1 MSGSLKTGSKLGRYE
16 IRSKIG
22 AGGMGE
28 VFLALDTDLDR
39 TVAIKILPA
48 SLASNPQRL
57 QRFTQ
62 EAKSVSA
69 LNHPHILTI
78 HEIGAQDETRFIATE
93 FIDGDTLRARIVGG
107 MKLAEIL
114 EVAIQTASAL
124 GAAHEAGIIHR
135 DIKPENIMVRR
146 DGFIKVLDFGLAK
159 LVGPKSS
166 VTDGEAPT
174 RALVNTDA
182 GTVMG
187 TANYMSPEQAK
198 GTHIDARTDL
208 WSLGVVLYE
217 MITGQVPFAGE
228 TPTET
233 ISLILQREAAP
244 LNRYVDEVPAELE
257 RIVAKALTKDRDER
271 YQTAKDFLIDLRNLK
286 RKIEVDA
293 EIDRTVPTELRVALS
308 TKSGLSSTRSASSS
322 AAPSVAP
329 PVTTPRPSSAEY
341 LRGEIKK
348 KKYAVAAIAG
358 VAVLAIIAGVFGWR
372 AYRKTSSDGPIDSIA
387 VLPFANTSKDPNVEY
402 LSDGLTE
409 SLINTLSHVTSLRV
423 ISRSAV
429 FRYKDKEV
437 DAQTAGGELK
447 VRAILKGG
455 VKQLGDQLVI
465 SVELVD
471 ARDNRQIW
479 GEQYV
484 RKFADVLAV
493 QREIVKEVSGNLRL
507 KLSSTDQQKLTK
519 QGTENPEAYRL
530 YLKGRYYAN
539 RLTKEGFEKGI
550 ETINQA
556 IALDPD
562 YALAYVGLS
571 NCYFQAVDLSLP
583 PREANPKAKA
593 AAQKAIA
600 LDDSLAEA
608 HADLAN
614 VLWQYDWDWPA
625 AEREFKRAIELDP
638 NDADPHI
645 WYGFY
650 LSVVGRFDEAVA
662 EGKRG
667 QELEPL
673 EVFAFLQL
681 GVTHHFARRYDQ
693 AADHAR
699 LSVQMDPNFWLPH
712 VILGRTY
719 EQKGLLAEAIAEY
732 EKARQIDV
740 STPEILMDL
749 GRAYGVAGKRA
760 EAERIVA
767 ELKARQKTGYVSP
780 FHIAMVYIGL
790 GEKDQAFAALE
801 EAYQARSWYMTWL
814 KVAPEFDSLRSDP
827 VLPVSC
833 SVSGLIKSLNP
844 GGMKCL

>member
-1 MSGSLKTGSKLGRYE
+1 MGKSLSSGTRLGRYE
-16 IRSKIG
+16 IRSQIG

-28 VFLALDTDLDR
+28 VYLALDTDLDR

-48 SLASNPQRL
+48 ALAANEQRL
-57 QRFTQ
+57 LRFTQ

-78 HEIGAQDETRFIATE
+78 HEIGAQDEIRFIATE
-93 FIDGDTLRARIVGG
+93 FIDGDTLRARIVAG

-114 EVAIQTASAL
+114 EIAIQTGSAL
-124 GAAHEAGIIHR
+124 AAAHEAGIIHR

-159 LVGPKSS
+159 LVQPKES

-174 RALVNTDA
+174 RAMVNTDA

-187 TANYMSPEQAK
+187 TASYMSPEQAK
-198 GTHIDARTDL
+198 GTHIDARADL
-208 WSLGVVLYE
+208 WSLGAVLYE
-217 MITGQVPFAGE
+217 MIAGQVPFAGE

-233 ISLILQREAAP
+233 ISLILQRDASP
-244 LNRYVDEVPAELE
+244 LSHYAVDVPPELD
-257 RIVAKALTKDRDER
+257 RIVTKALTKNREER

-286 RKIEVDA
+286 RKLEVDA
-293 EIDRTVPTELRVALS
+293 EIDRTVPSELRAALS
-308 TKSGLSSTRSASSS
+308 TRSGQSVTGTAAGAAANSMTQTATTVRASS
-322 AAPSVAP
+322 V
-329 PVTTPRPSSAEY
+329 EY
-341 LRGEIKK
+341 ILGEIKK
-348 KKYAVAAIAG
+348 RKLGVAAIALL
-358 VAVLAIIAGVFGWR
+358 AVLAIAGGVLGWR
-372 AYRKTSSDGPIDSIA
+372 AYQSRAGGDGPIDSIA
-387 VLPFANTSKDPNVEY
+387 VLPFANTSKDPNIEY

-429 FRYKDKEV
+429 FRYKDREV
-437 DAQTAGGELK
+437 DAQTAGSELK

-471 ARDNRQIW
+471 ARDNHQIW

-507 KLSSTDQQKLTK
+507 KLSNAERQNLTK
-519 QGTENPEAYRL
+519 QGTQNPEAYRL

-550 ETINQA
+550 ESINQA
-556 IALDPD
+556 IELDPN

-571 NCYFQAVDLSLP
+571 NCYFQAVDLSLA

-600 LDDSLAEA
+600 LDDSLGEA
-608 HADLAN
+608 HGGLAN
-614 VLWQYDWDWPA
+614 ILWQYDWDWAA
-625 AEREFKRAIELDP
+625 AEREFKRAIELSP
-638 NDADPHI
+638 NDAGPHI

-650 LSVVGRFDEAVA
+650 LSVVARFDESVA
-662 EGKRG
+662 EEKRG
-667 QELEPL
+667 QELDPL
-673 EVFAFLQL
+673 EVFGFLQL
-681 GVTHHFARRYDQ
+681 GVTYHFARRYDQ
-693 AADHAR
+693 SADQAR
-699 LSVQMDPNFWLPH
+699 QAIKMDPNFWLPH
-712 VILGRTY
+712 VILGRAL
-719 EQKGLLAEAIAEY
+719 EQKGQLAEAIAEY

-740 STPEILMDL
+740 NTPEILMDL
-749 GRAYGVAGKRA
+749 GRAYAVAGKRA
-760 EAERIVA
+760 EAERILA
-767 ELKARQKTGYVSP
+767 ELKARTKTGYVSP
-780 FHIAMVYIGL
+780 FHIAMVHIGL

-827 VLPVSC
+827 RFA
-833 SVSGLIKSLNP
+833 SLMQRV
-844 GGMKCL
+844 GF